1 MTDDLT
7 FDNPMTKLGMF
18 WWAFAA
24 RGGAAVLFSA
34 FLFYAGGFFGTIFFD
49 PIMLVVLAMMLGFYI
64 LGNGVLL
71 GVASGYAAE
80 HHVGLWRLLLA
91 ECIFAIALGTYIGF
105 SLLLSSESL
114 AWLAGLHALGTGCFL
129 IALGMK
135 LLANKR
141 YGFTLLVAGVLS
153 VGAGL
158 GFLLHRNA
166 AARDATHWLGAFE
179 FFYGIVILFF
189 AEGLHKH
196 HLPVAVVAQSADER
210 AS

>member
-7 FDNPMTKLGMF
+7 FDKPMIRLGMF

-49 PIMLVVLAMMLGFYI
+49 PIMLVVLAMMLGVYI

-80 HHVGLWRLLLA
+80 HHVGIWRLLLA
-91 ECIFAIALGTYIGF
+91 ECIFATALGIYIGF

-129 IALGMK
+129 VALAIK
-135 LLANKR
+135 LRANKR
-141 YGFTLLVAGVLS
+141 YGWTLLIAGGVS
-153 VGAGL
+153 IGAGL
-158 GFLLHRNA
+158 GFLLHRHA
-166 AARDATHWLGAFE
+166 ATRSATHWLGAFE
-179 FFYGIVILFF
+179 LFYGIVILVF
-189 AEGLHKH
+189 ARGLHQH
-196 HLPVAVVAQSADER
+196 HVPVISNTELAHET